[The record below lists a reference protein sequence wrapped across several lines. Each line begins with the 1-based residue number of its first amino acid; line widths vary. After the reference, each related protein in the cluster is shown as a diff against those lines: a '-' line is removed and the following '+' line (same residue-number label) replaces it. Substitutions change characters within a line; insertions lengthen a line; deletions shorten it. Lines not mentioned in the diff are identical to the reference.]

1 MKSFTL
7 EGEEN
12 GIDLQQ
18 KEESGIVLWR
28 RLVEDKEEP
37 TVNKEAEE
45 QYKEAQESSQNN
57 TLPEDPEKET
67 EEETGLVLWRR
78 LIEDK
83 EPTLNKETEEQHK
96 ETEESSQNTTEEE
109 NGIQPSFIAFTKL
122 LT

>member
-1 MKSFTL
+1 M
-7 EGEEN
+7 
-12 GIDLQQ
+12 
-18 KEESGIVLWR
+18 VLWR

-45 QYKEAQESSQNN
+45 QYKQAQESSQNN

-67 EEETGLVLWRR
+67 EEETGLVLWRG
-78 LIEDK
+78 LIED
-83 EPTLNKETEEQHK
+83 KETEEQHK
-96 ETEESSQNTTEEE
+96 ETEVSSQNTTEEE